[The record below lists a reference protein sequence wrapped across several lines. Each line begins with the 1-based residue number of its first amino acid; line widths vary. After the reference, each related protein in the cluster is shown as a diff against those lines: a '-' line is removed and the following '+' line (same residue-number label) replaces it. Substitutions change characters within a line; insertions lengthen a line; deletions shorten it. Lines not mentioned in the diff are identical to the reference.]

1 MISPERELNPK
12 ASFWREGR
20 EQISARGSVPTRPRL
35 ERSIP
40 ITSSAELQEIPTKEQ
55 MGFDSTHEEK
65 RVGLDDWREDLR
77 DRRASSSEEVAEE
90 RGEQRRRRRRQK
102 MGGIMG
108 GGGGRREKERW
119 LGVCDRCEGASKRDE
134 AV

>member
-40 ITSSAELQEIPTKEQ
+40 ITSPAELQEIPTKEQ

-90 RGEQRRRRRRQK
+90 REEQRRRRRQRRSEK
-102 MGGIMG
+102 MSAEKRKKRKKKI
-108 GGGGRREKERW
+108 GRIYRIKAR
-119 LGVCDRCEGASKRDE
+119 GDIYYI
-134 AV
+134 